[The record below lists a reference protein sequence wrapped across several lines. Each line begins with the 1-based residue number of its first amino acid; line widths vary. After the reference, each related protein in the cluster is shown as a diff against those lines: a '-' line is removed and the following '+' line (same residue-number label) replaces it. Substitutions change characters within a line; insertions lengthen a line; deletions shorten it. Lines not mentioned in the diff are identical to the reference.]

1 MDTDVKKAV
10 SALTLEEKAGL
21 CSGKDFWRLK
31 SVERLGIEEI
41 MVSDGPHGLRKQADG
56 GDHIGLNASIVATC
70 FPTSVGVAAS
80 FDREIARR
88 QGEALGKEAAA
99 ENLGVLLG
107 PAINIKRSPLCGRNF
122 EYMSEDPYLTGELA
136 AEYVNGVQSSGV
148 GVSVKHFAANNQ
160 ENRRMTVSSE
170 VDERTLREIYLP
182 AFETTVKK
190 SSPWTVMCS
199 YNRINGVYSSEN
211 KWLLNDVLRDEWGF
225 KGFVMTDWG
234 AIADRVKGLEAGL
247 ELEMPSSGGKN
258 DRKIVEAVKAGK
270 LDEKILDRACERIIE
285 RIFATRLRA
294 KCVYD
299 RETDHKL
306 AREIA
311 SECMVLLKNDG
322 ILPLKRDKKYAFIGK
337 FAKEPRHQGG
347 GSSHINTYKVVGA
360 WDAAEGI
367 DKIYAEGYTE
377 KDEVNA
383 ELIAE
388 AVEAA
393 GKADVAIVFAGL
405 TDAYESEG
413 FDRTHI
419 DMPLGHV
426 RLIEAVAEANPN
438 TVVVL
443 HNGSPVTMPWLD
455 KVKGVLE
462 AYLGGEASGEA
473 VYDILFGKVNPSGK
487 LPETFPLALE
497 DVAASAYF
505 PGGTAA
511 VQYREGLY
519 VGYRYFDKADKPVL
533 FPFGYGLSYT
543 EFRYSNLN
551 IKKPEIDINGESVEL
566 SFDVENVGDVFGKEA
581 VQVYV
586 SDKESSVY
594 RPVKE
599 LKAFDKV
606 SLKPGEKKTVSV
618 TLDKR
623 AFAYYDAERK
633 DWLVESGEFEIL
645 VGASSRDIRLKATV
659 NVKGDACA
667 KGDDALK
674 LPSYFGGKV
683 VAVSDAEF
691 ETLLGRKP
699 LPLDKPA
706 DYKLDFSSTF
716 EDAKRAGS
724 GLGRFIAWLI
734 PKCIKDNGLGSS
746 AIMVAIIMQTPI
758 RAMSNMS
765 GGLLSDDMAEGL
777 IMLFNREH
785 RLRAWGKIFK
795 GVFLMGKHAKLAKQ
809 NKL

>member
-367 DKIYAEGYTE
+367 DKIYADGYTE

-462 AYLGGEASGEA
+462 AYLGGEASGGA
-473 VYDILFGKVNPSGK
+473 V
-487 LPETFPLALE
+487 
-497 DVAASAYF
+497 
-505 PGGTAA
+505 
-511 VQYREGLY
+511 
-519 VGYRYFDKADKPVL
+519 
-533 FPFGYGLSYT
+533 
-543 EFRYSNLN
+543 
-551 IKKPEIDINGESVEL
+551 
-566 SFDVENVGDVFGKEA
+566 
-581 VQVYV
+581 
-586 SDKESSVY
+586 
-594 RPVKE
+594 
-599 LKAFDKV
+599 
-606 SLKPGEKKTVSV
+606 
-618 TLDKR
+618 
-623 AFAYYDAERK
+623 
-633 DWLVESGEFEIL
+633 
-645 VGASSRDIRLKATV
+645 
-659 NVKGDACA
+659 
-667 KGDDALK
+667 
-674 LPSYFGGKV
+674 
-683 VAVSDAEF
+683 
-691 ETLLGRKP
+691 
-699 LPLDKPA
+699 
-706 DYKLDFSSTF
+706 
-716 EDAKRAGS
+716 
-724 GLGRFIAWLI
+724 
-734 PKCIKDNGLGSS
+734 
-746 AIMVAIIMQTPI
+746 
-758 RAMSNMS
+758 
-765 GGLLSDDMAEGL
+765 
-777 IMLFNREH
+777 
-785 RLRAWGKIFK
+785 
-795 GVFLMGKHAKLAKQ
+795 
-809 NKL
+809 

>member
-1 MDTDVKKAV
+1 MDIKKIV
-10 SALTLEEKAGL
+10 SELTLEEKAGL

-31 SVERLGIEEI
+31 SVERAGIEEI

-56 GDHIGLNASIVATC
+56 GDHIGLNESVVATC

-80 FDREIARR
+80 FDRAVARR
-88 QGEALGKEAAA
+88 QGIALGKEAAA
-99 ENLGVLLG
+99 EKLGVLLG
-107 PAINIKRSPLCGRNF
+107 PAINVKRSPLCGRNF
-122 EYMSEDPYLTGELA
+122 EYMSEDPYLTGELS
-136 AEYVNGVQSSGV
+136 AEYVGGVQSSGV

-160 ENRRMTVSSE
+160 ENRRMTISSE

-190 SSPWTVMCS
+190 ASPWTIMCS

-225 KGFVMTDWG
+225 DGFVMTDWG

-258 DRKIVEAVKAGK
+258 DRKIAEAVRSGA
-270 LDEKILDRACERIIE
+270 LDEKVLDAACERIIKI
-285 RIFATRLRA
+285 IFATRERA

-299 RETDHKL
+299 READHRL

-311 SECMVLLKNDG
+311 AECMVLLKNDG
-322 ILPLKRDKKYAFIGK
+322 ILPLTADKKYAFIGK
-337 FAKEPRHQGG
+337 FAKAPRHQGG

-367 DKIYAEGYTE
+367 DKTYAEGYTDR
-377 KDEVNA
+377 DEVNA
-383 ELIAE
+383 ALIAE
-388 AVEAA
+388 AVETAK
-393 GKADVAIVFAGL
+393 KADVAIVFAGL

-419 DMPLGHV
+419 DMPAGHV
-426 RLIEAVAEANPN
+426 KLIEAVADANPN

-443 HNGSPVTMPWLD
+443 HNGSPVSMPWLP

-487 LPETFPLALE
+487 LPETFPVALD

-519 VGYRYFDKADKPVL
+519 VGYRYFDKAVKQVL

-543 EFRYSNLN
+543 EFGYSNLK
-551 IKKPEIDINGESVEL
+551 IKKPEIDINEENLEL
-566 SFDVENVGDVFGKEA
+566 SFSVENTGKVFGKEA

-606 SLKPGEKKTVSV
+606 ALEPGEKKTVSFA
-618 TLDKR
+618 LDKR
-623 AFAYYDAERK
+623 AFAYYDVKAH
-633 DWLVESGEFEIL
+633 DWKVESGEFDIL
-645 VGASSRDIRLKATV
+645 VGASSQDIRLKATV
-659 NVKGDACA
+659 NVKGDAEA
-667 KGDDALK
+667 GGDDAER
-674 LPSYFGGKV
+674 LPSYYCGKV
-683 VAVSDAEF
+683 EAVSDAEF
-691 ETLLGRKP
+691 ATLLGREP
-699 LPLDKPA
+699 APLDKPA

-724 GLGRFIAWLI
+724 LLGKFIAWLI

-777 IMLFNREH
+777 VMLFNREH

-795 GVFLMGKHAKLAKQ
+795 GVFLMGKHAKLAKE

>member
-1 MDTDVKKAV
+1 MDIKKIV
-10 SALTLEEKAGL
+10 SELTLEEKAGL

-31 SVERLGIEEI
+31 SVERAGIEEI

-56 GDHIGLNASIVATC
+56 GDHIGLNESVVATC

-80 FDREIARR
+80 FDRAVARR
-88 QGEALGKEAAA
+88 QGIALGKEAAA
-99 ENLGVLLG
+99 EKLGVLLG
-107 PAINIKRSPLCGRNF
+107 PAINVKRSPLCGRNF
-122 EYMSEDPYLTGELA
+122 EYMSEDPYLTGELS
-136 AEYVNGVQSSGV
+136 AEYVGGVQSSGV

-160 ENRRMTVSSE
+160 ENRRMTISSE

-190 SSPWTVMCS
+190 ASPWTIMCS

-225 KGFVMTDWG
+225 DGFVMTDWG

-258 DRKIVEAVKAGK
+258 DRKIAEAVRSGE
-270 LDEKILDRACERIIE
+270 LDEKVLDKACERIIKI
-285 RIFATRLRA
+285 IFATRERA

-299 RETDHKL
+299 READHRL

-311 SECMVLLKNDG
+311 AECMVLLKNDG
-322 ILPLKRDKKYAFIGK
+322 ILPLTADKKYAFIGK
-337 FAKEPRHQGG
+337 FAKAPRHQGG

-367 DKIYAEGYTE
+367 DKTYAEGYTDR
-377 KDEVNA
+377 DEVNA
-383 ELIAE
+383 ALIAE
-388 AVEAA
+388 AVETAK
-393 GKADVAIVFAGL
+393 KADVAIVFAGL

-419 DMPLGHV
+419 DMPAGHV
-426 RLIEAVAEANPN
+426 KLIEAVADANPN

-443 HNGSPVTMPWLD
+443 HNGSPVSMPWLP

-487 LPETFPLALE
+487 LPETFPVALD

-519 VGYRYFDKADKPVL
+519 VGYRYFDKAGKRVL

-543 EFRYSNLN
+543 EFGYSDLK
-551 IKKPEIDINGESVEL
+551 IKKPEIDINEENLEL
-566 SFDVENVGDVFGKEA
+566 SFSVENTGKVFGKEA

-606 SLKPGEKKTVSV
+606 ALEPGEKKTVSFA
-618 TLDKR
+618 LDKR
-623 AFAYYDAERK
+623 AFAYYDVKAHNWK
-633 DWLVESGEFEIL
+633 VESGEFDIL
-645 VGASSRDIRLKATV
+645 VGASSQDIRLKATV
-659 NVKGDACA
+659 NVKGDAEA
-667 KGDDALK
+667 GGDDAER
-674 LPSYFGGKV
+674 LPSYYCGKV
-683 VAVSDAEF
+683 EAVSDAEF
-691 ETLLGRKP
+691 ATLLGRE
-699 LPLDKPA
+699 LAPLDKPA

-724 GLGRFIAWLI
+724 LLGKFIAWLI

-777 IMLFNREH
+777 VMLFNREH

-795 GVFLMGKHAKLAKQ
+795 GVFLMGKHAKLAKE